1 MGVQKRYL
9 NNKNRGYSAVEDRF
23 IRNKG
28 IPTLVNNINS
38 LQNRVASLGT
48 RHNARYFDANGQA
61 LPVKWRADS
70 GDWLKTVEPQYK
82 AIIAEAD
89 SLAEQL
95 RGYKDYLD
103 DDTYTK
109 AMDAINATAESNR
122 SIYTRARQEHVAFS
136 PFTNEKD
143 YNLVSPWI
151 GQDEA
156 SALNTWNNLNRNKTL
171 AYSEDNADMI
181 SEAEYALNLFADYYA
196 GTGRSDS
203 VSRMT
208 QEYQQNRRI
217 EKRDQYNSDISAL
230 DWEINKLDEEARENG
245 ANNPRSGAA
254 YVEYIKKRNELTGRR
269 TALKEERAP
278 VDEAIRSYDAS
289 AISQM
294 NQYAALAHNEDFDE
308 KSQIVDAPTVQDML
322 NRADQTPTTA
332 PTQTDYGVNGGGVTL
347 EDLERQEIMALNS
360 DNPTAKSAPAV
371 DAFEF
376 YISLTPE
383 QRSKALKDAD
393 GDSRYNEV
401 VNLLQTGNGHGWD
414 QAEEDEIKMYRY
426 IKNTQGGEAANK
438 YLENLN
444 EVLADRVNE
453 NFVGKVKSASV
464 PEMIGMAMIAAPMEF
479 LGGIVTSPVNSI
491 VTLFGGK
498 PTESRMRN
506 AARVYNQAIMEKLSG
521 GKEGFGWDDVY
532 SAWQSS
538 NVSTLASLVS
548 MAFGDASGTVGTVL
562 MGLGA
567 AEDEMHR
574 LYEAGATPI
583 QISVGGAM
591 AGFIEYASE
600 RWSVGK
606 LIDNMFGGNI
616 VSVRKLIGS
625 WLSQSGVEGVEEI
638 SSTIANTVFDVIN
651 RGNRSDFM
659 KTVADYEQ
667 QGMTQKEALGK
678 ACGDLLKE
686 SAEAFRQGV
695 LSGAMGG
702 ASTSAIGYGTNQ
714 KWASETAKTLMQDQA
729 KYDTFMHNV
738 NEYLADSKGIAK
750 VQLDKAIQA
759 VNQNKT
765 QKTVA
770 NLVSKANIVARQ
782 VSAKTL
788 IEAAGIKNP
797 FTKAKLRT
805 AVNDSEADVI
815 QNDIALTEERRKS
828 VKKTYTVGNGVT
840 TNAKTGE
847 EIRITG
853 IYRTNENEKPT
864 LVFRLDDGSTIRS
877 DEVSYANDNM
887 AVMAEALA
895 ETGIR
900 ADYAQKL
907 LDSVTEEGNAVDTV
921 LGMRAAI
928 KSGSIGE
935 NYAMARKEGDAAYLT
950 DKQFKAAYEAGQLL
964 GKNKL
969 NKQIGL
975 ASQKTDTDANL
986 AQEGG
991 KFFGSFYDGTKT
1003 PVSAL
1008 KNGDGSRTL
1017 TNTSKDGTVS
1027 SDDVKNMAR
1036 NNQHRKDI
1044 WDDIYYPKSKRDASA
1059 FLRSFADQTTHLQD
1073 GQRENVLVYTKDHV
1087 YLVEATG
1094 YLSGNIEQVFSLD
1107 EDDMIM
1113 IRQVTKEFKNGIN
1126 ERTETFDTWS
1136 ETLRHD
1142 FGSDDRGYG
1151 GDENTK
1157 TEIRTHDVDGGSSG
1171 SDSLGYNWESYG
1183 YSSYDEFV
1191 EAIQSGAV
1199 ILDDDG
1205 NIISADPHKTTN
1217 SVKYAKRNVV
1227 SPNAQGGQA
1236 VKTTESKKADGEPNR
1251 LSVAVDR
1258 KSLLRSTTQAQVN
1271 VLESMA
1277 KLFNVNIEIYA
1288 SSVVNGE
1295 RQFTDRRGRVYKG
1308 NAAYTRVSNTIL
1320 VDVNAGDYLNGLML
1334 NAVSHELVHY
1344 VREMSPEKFQKL
1356 ADFVVEKFGEKGQ
1369 SVTRLIRSKQAKYA
1383 AQGET
1388 LSFDEAYEEVVA
1400 DALESMLSQNAD
1412 KVVSDV
1418 AELRKVDAD
1427 LAKSLVGKLKD
1438 TVKKMLDIFKREGF
1452 HSKPETK
1459 EGQMFAEWTEYHD
1472 QLTRL
1477 FSEAVADAAD
1487 RSAQAA
1493 RRTAQK
1499 ENTPAEAEVKNMA
1512 RRSTVDPRYLD
1523 PRTVT
1528 EQDVKDMLEVG
1539 IYEYNARTY
1548 IPVRAMTPPI
1558 VSYELQNYLQ
1568 VDDVP
1573 MLMMVGKARQMV
1585 EMDESIHDDRVDH
1598 AISSDQFIS
1607 IMKNIA
1613 DPLYVV
1619 YQKDNNRGAVIT
1631 GYEGSHGKVALVLID
1646 TNDQRHKQAD
1656 FLNGYIG
1663 GQYNVLVTAYTL
1675 DELKR
1680 YLSDE
1685 NNIVLRDK
1693 KNGISR
1699 GSSGSLVPSLS
1710 NDTPFFNDS
1719 ISTPIEKINPSD
1731 EKKSLRNVTERQ
1743 TIVEMLRTM
1752 NTEVEHNKYF
1762 QEYLQK
1768 ASTLDRKQARLDAAR
1783 EEWKELAFR
1792 KGKRSEETK
1801 AHLQELREE
1810 IVKLTKEL
1818 DRTDKRLLELAEL
1831 RPFRNMVANAEK
1843 RQREKDNKKM
1853 ADYRKEVKRR
1863 AEREKVVRAMK
1874 DITSYILHE
1883 TKDHRIPAELRK
1895 QFVDVLSSFNLD
1907 FSTGA
1912 NKQVRHY
1919 LNDLADAIDKFQQSN
1934 SPMVEVWQ
1942 DSLIQ
1947 DMLKDA
1953 KERLG
1958 NTSIYNMTQDQLDI
1972 IYQLFRTM
1980 KKRITSAN
1988 KIMSDKTKKSAMDRT
2003 KAIVDEVEKRKTKR
2017 SDKTT
2022 QFSFDN
2028 MKPLYFF
2035 ERIGSDTLMG
2045 LYDNIRQGQ
2054 NAYARDLMEA
2064 DRFRQ
2069 TVEKKYGAESWSLSK
2084 TKTFKDAAGEDMHLT
2099 LANIMSLYAHGRREQ
2114 SRKHLF
2120 AHGIVLDEE
2129 VVAERNKAGKIER
2142 YKVDDKR
2149 NHPLNLEVFT
2159 AITSSLTKEQ
2169 RAYIEEMQ
2177 DYLSGV
2183 MGQKGNEISLA
2194 MYDLE
2199 LFTEKHYWPLKT
2211 AAWWNAFN
2219 PEAGFDPKI
2228 KSPSFAKST
2237 NKYATS
2243 PIVLQGFSAVWSS
2256 HVHDMSLYHGLAL
2269 PVDDFT
2275 RVVNVRTVDNP
2286 IHVGGVRQA
2295 LDEVYG
2301 KGAGRYIT
2309 QLLRDLNGGIRATD
2323 DAWLTKG
2330 VSLAKKAATA
2340 LSLSVAIQQPSSIMR
2355 AMAVIEAKYFGR
2367 LDKDMKV
2374 KGVFDAWEELKQYC
2388 PVAYIKEMGNM
2399 DTGVGRSA
2407 VEHLQKRGFG
2417 DATIKDILKDKN
2429 YRKQLGAKIDDIIGF
2444 LPQFMDQ
2451 ITWVKLWRSAQNK
2464 ARALNPDLSAHEVKV
2479 KAAEIFDDCIER
2491 TQVYDSPLSRSG
2503 IMRKGG
2509 AATKQATAFLAEPT
2523 TTINMAYMA
2532 TLNVIRNKPGARKQL
2547 GRTMGSILG
2556 ATVLNAI
2563 LKSIITAMRDDDED
2577 ETMIEKYVE
2586 HLVGNFMSDALIF
2599 TNLPYVR
2606 DIISLFEGYDVE
2618 RMDMSTVGNLV
2629 DSIKTMTKDGIT
2641 LGEVFDGVFSVA
2653 GLFGIPLKNVKRE
2666 VLAIINAVETVA
2678 DEIAGKRKTTWTGI
2692 GSAAREGL
2700 PFAKEANKGE
2710 MLYRAYASGD
2720 SKAIQ
2725 TYRSYYD
2732 SESAANSGIKKA
2744 LRKGK
2749 SAEIHQAAVLRY
2761 NGDVKGS
2768 ARIVERIA
2776 RETNIP
2782 VELVQQAVMAEV
2794 EAIVKSNEPE
2804 KEDYDGGYEETVS
2817 NPSKYT
2823 TADFKLAVAQGRD
2836 TEEIIDSIVADKKAQ
2851 KFTEKQAKNHIRNS
2865 VLPTYKDKYLG
2876 AYYAGDK
2883 AEMERIISL
2892 LVKTGLWDRS
2902 AIVNIM
2908 KNYIKNEEDSK

>member
-1 MGVQKRYL
+1 MGRLIDMARSQKSSSSRAGSL
-9 NNKNRGYSAVEDRF
+9 IAKARAG
-23 IRNKG
+23 
-28 IPTLVNNINS
+28 TLIKSINDF
-38 LQNRVASLGT
+38 QDKVMNLGAQY
-48 RHNARYFDANGQA
+48 NSRYFDVNGQA
-61 LPVKWRADS
+61 LPVTWRADS
-70 GDWLKTVEPQYK
+70 GDWLKTVEPQWK
-82 AIIAEAD
+82 ANIAEAD
-89 SLAEQL
+89 ALAEQL
-95 RGYKDYLD
+95 RGYKDYFD
-103 DDTYTK
+103 EDTYTK
-109 AMDAINATAESNR
+109 AMDAINAAAAGNR
-122 SIYTRARQEHVAFS
+122 QIYTRAQQEHAAFS

-143 YNLVSPWI
+143 YKLVSPWI

-156 SALNTWNNLNRNKTL
+156 TAQKTWNNLNRNQTL
-171 AYSEDNADMI
+171 AYSQDDAAMI
-181 SEAEYALNLFADYYA
+181 DEAQYALDLFADYYA
-196 GTGRSDS
+196 GTGRSDG

-208 QEYQQNRRI
+208 QEHQQNRRI
-217 EKRDQYNSDISAL
+217 QHRDEL
-230 DWEINKLDEEARENG
+230 DAKINKLYDEYWESDANDPRAGVSNGEYMARQNEFTKLL
-245 ANNPRSGAA
+245 NP
-254 YVEYIKKRNELTGRR
+254 
-269 TALKEERAP
+269 LKEERDA
-278 VDEAIRSYDAS
+278 VDEDIRKYDAS
-289 AISQM
+289 SGSQM
-294 NQYAALAHNEDFDE
+294 NKYIDLTRNVDFAE
-308 KSQIVDAPTVQDML
+308 KSQIINTNNPTVQEM
-322 NRADQTPTTA
+322 
-332 PTQTDYGVNGGGVTL
+332 VSF
-347 EDLERQEIMALNS
+347 QE
-360 DNPTAKSAPAV
+360 NPSTRENVPKV
-371 DAFEF
+371 DDEFEF
-376 YISLTPE
+376 YISMSPE
-383 QRSKALKDAD
+383 DRQKVLDYSIGDTKYAEAAAVLQR
-393 GDSRYNEV
+393 GDTKKWAQINENDV
-401 VNLLQTGNGHGWD
+401 
-414 QAEEDEIKMYRY
+414 KMYRY
-426 IKNTQGGEAANK
+426 IKETQGQKAANK
-438 YLENLN
+438 YLGDLGRE
-444 EVLADRVNE
+444 LADRE
-453 NFVGKVKSASV
+453 NVKFIEDVEKAGPLAKV
-464 PEMIGMAMIAAPMEF
+464 GMAMVAAPLSFIGGAAEGF
-479 LGGIVTSPVNSI
+479 TNGIVT
-491 VTLFGGK
+491 LLGGR
-498 PTESRMRN
+498 PQRTDMAN
-506 AARVYNQAIMEKLSG
+506 AGRVFNETVMEDLSG

-538 NVSTLASLVS
+538 NESALAMLTSL
-548 MAFGDASGTVGTVL
+548 AFGDGSGKLGTIL
-562 MGLGA
+562 MGFGA
-567 AEDEMHR
+567 ANNEMHR
-574 LYEAGATPI
+574 LYQEGASPVE
-583 QISVGGAM
+583 ISVGGAL
-591 AGFIEYASE
+591 AGFTEYMTE
-600 RWSVGK
+600 Q
-606 LIDNMFGGNI
+606 LPMEQLLDNFTGGNAHN
-616 VSVRKLIGS
+616 VRKMIGL
-625 WLSQSGVEGVEEI
+625 WLKQAGLEGFEEGI
-638 SSTIANTVFDVIN
+638 STIANALNDYLI
-651 RGNRSDFM
+651 RGNRSDI
-659 KTVADYEQ
+659 A
-667 QGMTQKEALGK
+667 KEVKVNKAKGLSDGQALWAAIKSVG
-678 ACGDLLKE
+678 
-686 SAEAFRQGV
+686 AEAGEAALQGV
-695 LSGAMGG
+695 MSGAMGG
-702 ASTSAIGYGTNQ
+702 AWSSGVGLANYKAWTKGYAADAM
-714 KWASETAKTLMQDQA
+714 KDADVFHSLMDTAQELS
-729 KYDTFMHNV
+729 V
-738 NEYLADSKGIAK
+738 NATGRTKVNLDAAIAK
-750 VQLDKAIQA
+750 VSESK
-759 VNQNKT
+759 NEQNL
-765 QKTVA
+765 A
-770 NLVSKANIVARQ
+770 NLVDKANLAARK
-782 VSAKTL
+782 VSAKAL
-788 IEAAGIKNP
+788 IESSGSKNP
-797 FTKAKLRT
+797 LKRMSLRNKAKSS
-805 AVNDSEADVI
+805 SEAVMDME
-815 QNDIALTEERRKS
+815 IAERTMAAKIERDS
-828 VKKTYTVGNGVT
+828 VKRTYTVGNGVT

-853 IYRTNENEKPT
+853 IHRTYENGDPT
-864 LVFRLDDGSTIRS
+864 LVFKLDDGSTIRS

-895 ETGIR
+895 KTGIR

-907 LDSVTEEGNAVDTV
+907 LDSVTEKGNAVDAV

-928 KSGSIGE
+928 EAGSIGA
-935 NYAMARKEGDAAYLT
+935 NYDMARKEGDAAYLT
-950 DKQFKAAYEAGQLL
+950 DKQFRAAYEAGQLL
-964 GKNKL
+964 GKNNL

-975 ASQKTDTDANL
+975 ASQKTATDANL
-986 AQEGG
+986 TQEGG
-991 KFFGSFYDGTKT
+991 NFVGSFYDGTKP

-1008 KNGDGSRTL
+1008 KNGEGTRTL

-1036 NNQHRKDI
+1036 NK
-1044 WDDIYYPKSKRDASA
+1044 
-1059 FLRSFADQTTHLQD
+1059 
-1073 GQRENVLVYTKDHV
+1073 G
-1087 YLVEATG
+1087 
-1094 YLSGNIEQVFSLD
+1094 
-1107 EDDMIM
+1107 
-1113 IRQVTKEFKNGIN
+1113 
-1126 ERTETFDTWS
+1126 
-1136 ETLRHD
+1136 
-1142 FGSDDRGYG
+1142 
-1151 GDENTK
+1151 
-1157 TEIRTHDVDGGSSG
+1157 
-1171 SDSLGYNWESYG
+1171 
-1183 YSSYDEFV
+1183 
-1191 EAIQSGAV
+1191 
-1199 ILDDDG
+1199 
-1205 NIISADPHKTTN
+1205 
-1217 SVKYAKRNVV
+1217 YAKREFSFQWKQFPPYDKSFSEANQLATRWAYEDRVQSGDTAYLSCNDRWYMIQKFDDVPSHYMVMERLSEAEYRKRKEKERYAYELSTSEQDGGTVFESLGV
-1227 SPNAQGGQA
+1227 SDSKHGTVRDGKNDNHISMRNGSADGSVHGLGDQERSGREKYSLRRDRSDVRSQRRTQGSADPNAQGGQT

-1251 LSVAVDR
+1251 LSVAVDP

-1288 SSVVNGE
+1288 SSVVDGV

-1308 NAAYTRVSNTIL
+1308 NAAYTRVGNTIL

-1344 VREMSPEKFQKL
+1344 VREMSPEKFRKL
-1356 ADFVVEKFGEKGQ
+1356 ADFVVEKFGEKGH
-1369 SVTRLIRSKQAKYA
+1369 SVTLLIRNKQAKYA
-1383 AQGET
+1383 RQGES
-1388 LSFDEAYEEVVA
+1388 LSFDDAYEEVVA
-1400 DALESMLSQNAD
+1400 DSLESMLAQNAD

-1427 LAKSLVGKLKD
+1427 LAKSLVDKLRD
-1438 TVKKMLDIFKREGF
+1438 TVKKMLNIFKKEGF
-1452 HSKPETK
+1452 HSKPESE
-1459 EGQMFAEWTEYHD
+1459 EGKLFAEWTEYHE
-1472 QLTRL
+1472 QLTSL

-1493 RRTAQK
+1493 RRTSPK
-1499 ENTPAEAEVKNMA
+1499 ENTPELSEAVKYSFRNSKDGSAHDVLKPYGAELRSLITKKGDVIVDSYDSLVNVVNKAFDNPKGKFTAYFGILPYSTIREIEKSIPNIPRDLSGHVFKVGRDYSIAIESDNIIHLTDNKKTMTREDVVDFLDRVADVVVESDSAHFDYYTDGYGQRTNGILFKKAFADGVLENFNLVSSKKNSLKVQTM
-1512 RRSTVDPRYLD
+1512 YLD
-1523 PRTVT
+1523 S
-1528 EQDVKDMLEVG
+1528 
-1539 IYEYNARTY
+1539 A
-1548 IPVRAMTPPI
+1548 
-1558 VSYELQNYLQ
+1558 S
-1568 VDDVP
+1568 
-1573 MLMMVGKARQMV
+1573 
-1585 EMDESIHDDRVDH
+1585 
-1598 AISSDQFIS
+1598 
-1607 IMKNIA
+1607 
-1613 DPLYVV
+1613 
-1619 YQKDNNRGAVIT
+1619 YQKRKSAKTLPVQNTASAHTSKTGAGQTSNTIISNHEQKSQ
-1631 GYEGSHGKVALVLID
+1631 EG
-1646 TNDQRHKQAD
+1646 T
-1656 FLNGYIG
+1656 
-1663 GQYNVLVTAYTL
+1663 
-1675 DELKR
+1675 
-1680 YLSDE
+1680 
-1685 NNIVLRDK
+1685 
-1693 KNGISR
+1693 
-1699 GSSGSLVPSLS
+1699 
-1710 NDTPFFNDS
+1710 
-1719 ISTPIEKINPSD
+1719 EKS
-1731 EKKSLRNVTERQ
+1731 SLRNVTERQ

-1752 NTEVEHNKYF
+1752 STEVEHNKYF

-1768 ASTLDRKQARLDAAR
+1768 ASTLDRKQAKLDAFN
-1783 EEWKELAFR
+1783 EEWRDLMFQ
-1792 KGKRSEETK
+1792 KGERSEQTK
-1801 AHLQELREE
+1801 ARLAE
-1810 IVKLTKEL
+1810 IRTEIEKLIQEL
-1818 DRTDKRLLELAEL
+1818 DRTDKRLLQLAEL
-1831 RPFRNMVANAEK
+1831 RPFRNIVKNAEK
-1843 RQREKDNKKM
+1843 RQRQKDNKKM

-1863 AEREKVVRAMK
+1863 ANREKVVRAMK

-1919 LNDLADAIDKFQQSN
+1919 LNDLADALDKFQQSN

-1942 DSLIQ
+1942 DSIIQ

-1980 KKRITSAN
+1980 KKRITSAD
-1988 KIMSDKTKKSAMDRT
+1988 KIMSDKAKKGAMDRT

-2045 LYDNIRQGQ
+2045 LYNNIRQGQ

-2064 DRFRQ
+2064 DKFRQ
-2069 TVEKKYGAESWSLSK
+2069 TVEKKYGAESWSISK

-2149 NHPLNLEVFT
+2149 NHPLNQEVFT
-2159 AITSSLTKEQ
+2159 AIISSLTKEQ

-2177 DYLSGV
+2177 DYLSDV

-2237 NKYATS
+2237 NKHATS
-2243 PIVLQGFSAVWSS
+2243 PIVLQGFSAVWSN

-2301 KGAGRYIT
+2301 KGAGQYIT

-2330 VSLAKKAATA
+2330 ISLAKKAATA

-2417 DATIKDILKDKN
+2417 DAKIKDILKDKN

-2451 ITWVKLWRSAQNK
+2451 VTWVKLWRSAQNK

-2532 TLNVIRNKPGARKQL
+2532 ALNVIRNKPGARKQL

-2586 HLVGNFMSDALIF
+2586 HFVGNFAADALIF

-2618 RMDMSTVGNLV
+2618 RMDMSTVGNLI
-2629 DSIKTMTKDGIT
+2629 DSIKAMTKDSVT
-2641 LGEVFDGVFSVA
+2641 LEEIFDGIFSVA
-2653 GLFGIPLKNVKRE
+2653 GLFGVPLKNVKRE
-2666 VLAIINAVETVA
+2666 VMAIINTVETVS
-2678 DEIAGKRKTTWTGI
+2678 DEIAGKRKMTGT
-2692 GSAAREGL
+2692 GLWSAAVEGL
-2700 PFAKEANKGE
+2700 PFTEEANKGD
-2710 MLYRAYASGD
+2710 MLYRAYKSGNED
-2720 SKAIQ
+2720 DIRV
-2725 TYRSYYD
+2725 YRSHYA
-2732 SESAANSGIKKA
+2732 SESAANSGVKAA
-2744 LRKGK
+2744 LRNRK
-2749 SAEIHQAAVLRY
+2749 SEDIMKAATLRY
-2761 NGDVKGS
+2761 NGDLKGS
-2768 ARIVERIA
+2768 ARIVERMA

-2794 EAIVKSNEPE
+2794 EAIVKRNEPE
-2804 KEDYDGGYEETVS
+2804 KDPYDGGYDGESS

-2823 TADFKLAVAQGRD
+2823 TADLKLAVEQGREVD
-2836 TEEIIDSIVADKKAQ
+2836 VIVDSIVADKKAQ
-2851 KFTEKQAKNHIRNS
+2851 GFSVSQAKSQVKNS
-2865 VLPTYKDKYLG
+2865 LMSTYKSKYMD
-2876 AYYAGDK
+2876 AYQMGDK
-2883 AEMERIISL
+2883 SEMERIISL

-2902 AIVNIM
+2902 AVVNIM
-2908 KNYIKNEEDSK
+2908 KNYIKNEEESK